1 MMKCTDRYSYLW
13 ADSRAI
19 YGNSIPSLMVKRYG
33 FEYRMENKRKNKMDN
48 TLKDN
53 DRALKF
59 TKASAEAMRTT
70 ATTLMDKIFVEVY
83 NKYHKRYKKENVT
96 GETMKVDA
104 HVYLT
109 VAKDLEIDVCENMW
123 LAAYGNAPLST
134 ITLAEQDDLMWEI
147 GNKLFWADRLV
158 YNIDEG
164 TYSCK

>member
-1 MMKCTDRYSYLW
+1 MSKQTQYYAHGWTDPRI
-13 ADSRAI
+13 I
-19 YGNSIPSLMVKRYG
+19 YNSSISSLIFRRYG
-33 FEYRMENKRKNKMDN
+33 FEYKMENKMDN

-59 TKASAEAMRTT
+59 TKNLAASMHSISTTLLNKVFAEA
-70 ATTLMDKIFVEVY
+70 Y
-83 NKYHKRYKKENVT
+83 NKYHKRYIKEDVT

-109 VAKDLEIDVCENMW
+109 VAKDLEINVCENMW
-123 LAAYGNAPLST
+123 LAAYGNEPIPAT
-134 ITLAEQDDLMWEI
+134 TLVDQDDLMWEI

-158 YNIDEG
+158 IDVEED